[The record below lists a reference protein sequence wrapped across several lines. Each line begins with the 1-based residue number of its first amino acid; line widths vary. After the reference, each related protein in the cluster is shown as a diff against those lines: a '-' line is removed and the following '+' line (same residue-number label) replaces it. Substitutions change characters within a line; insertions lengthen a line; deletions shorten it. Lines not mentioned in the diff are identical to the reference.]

1 MKHQHDDITAM
12 KRQAGYNLIEVLI
25 AMSLIGTV
33 LLSVMSLFFLSRR
46 NVYSGKQLTQAVA
59 MGTHALE
66 DISQLNTD
74 DLYTA
79 FAITSATTL
88 GTYTIGGVTYT
99 NSIIRSTDATIV
111 SSPPADIGAEQDPDG
126 APNGFLTTWRT
137 EIVDNLKF
145 KDGSVSVL
153 ITPKNPVA
161 VMDATNATR
170 AAKGVKQVR
179 IIVRWDENGRIR
191 LATFDTAKV
200 KR

>member
-1 MKHQHDDITAM
+1 MKQHHDHITART
-12 KRQAGYNLIEVLI
+12 RQAGYNLIEVLI

-79 FAITSATTL
+79 FTIDNTTTL

-99 NSIIRSTDATIV
+99 NSIIRSTDPAIV
-111 SSPPADIGAEQDPDG
+111 ASPPADIGAEQDPVG
-126 APNGFLTTWRT
+126 APVGFLSTWRN
-137 EIVDNLKF
+137 EIVNNLKF
-145 KDGSVSVL
+145 KDGSVTVL

-161 VMDATNATR
+161 VMDATNTTR
-170 AAKGVKQVR
+170 AARGVKQVR